1 MATTEHTINDALASV
16 LRKTRRAW
24 KKDNVVRSENTRVF
38 KGNSKRP
45 DILIVEP
52 SVSPVIIESEVL
64 PAATVEE
71 EAKERLGEQLRD
83 SGRIVLSSIA
93 LRLPEQLR
101 NLSGSALREE
111 LSNINDFEMALFSG
125 SNPKDCH
132 RWPERGWITGSV
144 DDLSGLS
151 QFASVPSI
159 SR

>member
-45 DILIVEP
+45 EILIVEP

-71 EAKERLGEQLRD
+71 EAKERLG
-83 SGRIVLSSIA
+83 
-93 LRLPEQLR
+93 
-101 NLSGSALREE
+101 
-111 LSNINDFEMALFSG
+111 
-125 SNPKDCH
+125 
-132 RWPERGWITGSV
+132 
-144 DDLSGLS
+144 
-151 QFASVPSI
+151 
-159 SR
+159 